1 MQGILN
7 ALENRAQSMD
17 VQIAQAK
24 PLAADDVQ
32 WAKLKQVVDS
42 MTANLNEI
50 GQMIVGCKVIKKSPF
65 GKCGF
70 QGKCHRQTTI
80 IEAYLKTTSK
90 DQPLSLAIVAYVCPE
105 HEYKNLSYVA
115 TNFATGVVYEREIK
129 KYTPQM

>member
-1 MQGILN
+1 
-7 ALENRAQSMD
+7 MD

-24 PLAADDVQ
+24 PLEADDLA
-32 WAKLKQVVDS
+32 WEKLKQVVDGL
-42 MTANLNEI
+42 TANLNEI
-50 GQMIVGCKVIKKSPF
+50 SQMIVGCKVIKKSPF

-70 QGKCHRQTTI
+70 QTKCHRQTTI
-80 IEAYLKTTSK
+80 VEAYLKTTSK

-115 TNFATGVVYEREIK
+115 TNFAKGVIYQREIIK